1 MKGTTIGTITDIE
14 GNFSLEI
21 PGDAK
26 SLSFSFVGME
36 SQEIIIAN
44 QTSFSIKMIEVSVGI
59 EEVVA
64 IGYGTVKK
72 SDLTGSLTSVT
83 SANFKDQNVTRVDQ
97 VLQGRASGVQISNTV
112 GAPGGD
118 VRIRIR
124 GANSILGDNSPLVVV
139 DGFVGVDYNM
149 INPNDIKSVEIL
161 KDAASTSI
169 YGSRGANG
177 VILITTKNGN
187 KDGKI
192 KVEYQGE
199 CFSFVGG

>member
-1 MKGTTIGTITDIE
+1 MSNFPLYLPSRKKTVTGKVTDTSGESLPGVSVVVKGTTIGTITDIE

-112 GAPGGD
+112 G
-118 VRIRIR
+118 
-124 GANSILGDNSPLVVV
+124 GARWRCQNS
-139 DGFVGVDYNM
+139 Y
-149 INPNDIKSVEIL
+149 
-161 KDAASTSI
+161 
-169 YGSRGANG
+169 SRSQLN
-177 VILITTKNGN
+177 
-187 KDGKI
+187 
-192 KVEYQGE
+192 
-199 CFSFVGG
+199 FR